1 MTLAMLR
8 VLGYPLP
15 EAMELIESRRPVVDF
30 AAVYV
35 RSVENFIRA
44 LRGQSAR
51 NEEIKS
57 HTASIERNAPSSRR
71 P

>member
-1 MTLAMLR
+1 MMTLAILR

-35 RSVENFIRA
+35 RSVESFMRA
-44 LRGQSAR
+44 YQAAAA
-51 NEEIKS
+51 K
-57 HTASIERNAPSSRR
+57 
-71 P
+71 